1 MDNTPPA
8 RRLFAVRLSPP
19 TSQILTDVE
28 NAYGLPIQEE
38 VVENWEASHYGENFV
53 DSNGTPVIRL
63 NKFTGQT
70 ESTILH
76 ELLHLRMK
84 AKGFPSLSFEFS
96 AGDAKESNKEWLRC
110 LGFHLQD
117 PILHWMF
124 YPDMRRLGVNPGS
137 ELEAEFEEIL
147 KAGRFPNLARG
158 SKKEALIL
166 YCLKARLQLDSK
178 SLLARMD
185 EFYQRNDWTTE
196 RTVANQLFDLI
207 LKANPDTP
215 EKEIRVFIE
224 CSNVLLQGRAQFR
237 LKGWEEEKKG
247 AFLEKTVVIQL
258 LPP

>member
-1 MDNTPPA
+1 VNSPQA
-8 RRLFAVRLSPP
+8 RRLFAVSLSPA

-28 NAYGLPIQEE
+28 NAYGLPIREE

-63 NKFTGQT
+63 NRFTGQT

-84 AKGFPSLSFEFS
+84 AKGFPSLSFELS
-96 AGDAKESNKEWLRC
+96 AGDATESNKEWIRW

-124 YPDMRRLGVNPGS
+124 YPDMRRLGVNPDS

-147 KAGRFPNLARG
+147 KAGRFPNLAG
-158 SKKEALIL
+158 ASEKEALIL
-166 YCLKARLQLDSK
+166 YYLKARLQLDSN
-178 SLLARMD
+178 SLLARID
-185 EFYQRNDWTTE
+185 EFYQRNGWTAE
-196 RTVANQLFDLI
+196 RTLANRLFDLI
-207 LKANPDTP
+207 LNANPDTP
-215 EKEIRVFIE
+215 EKEIKAFIE
-224 CSNVLLQGRAQFR
+224 CVNVLLQGRAQFR
-237 LKGWEEEKKG
+237 LKKWEEVKKG
-247 AFLEKTVVIQL
+247 AFLEKAVVIQV